1 MGETKL
7 FQVDLDSFLDIAEEI
22 QLKGLAQKTSSEIL
36 LLEAKKKTK
45 HHEPVA
51 KTLESTTRGSN
62 IISDAKFSGNTSTQ
76 ALEISSQSASYL
88 QSLNEEVKSIMDKGQ
103 NMITFGKRKNGKP
116 MRVTS
121 SVCKVCGKE
130 GLSKDIRNHIEAN
143 HLEGI
148 SLPCDYCDKTCP

>member
-36 LLEAKKKTK
+36 LLEAKKKPK

-76 ALEISSQSASYL
+76 ALEISSQSGSYL
-88 QSLNEEVKSIMDKGQ
+88 QSLNEEVKSIILQ
-103 NMITFGKRKNGKP
+103 TQFHALI
-116 MRVTS
+116 
-121 SVCKVCGKE
+121 
-130 GLSKDIRNHIEAN
+130 
-143 HLEGI
+143 
-148 SLPCDYCDKTCP
+148 